1 VQAPRLFKA
10 RDSHPP
16 KRAVGL
22 EMGFLSL
29 LLAASLGCPLFG
41 NAGTYAQPVAN
52 APVDRNS
59 REYIDSAIE
68 AGNHDGFWISARPVE
83 YLNIADNQTPKYR
96 VRPRVGSHRLDELFP
111 WGAGF
116 RIEPLG
122 DAHAVVLQRQSCK
135 IYELYGAAFAEGV
148 LSAYSGAVWSLDRRF
163 VPLPPGTPSAMAS
176 GLSFYAGAVQWSEV
190 ASGHIDHA
198 LNWAAPAG
206 TVAQSAFVRP
216 ASDTDGIKFNGVSG
230 RGIPYGARLRL
241 RASFDISGF
250 GPQSAVI
257 ARAMKAYGI
266 YLADTARTNE
276 LYNFVAPDGSS
287 NWDAAD
293 LSALRSI
300 RISDFDVLSLGEVL
314 QVHGR

>member
-1 VQAPRLFKA
+1 M
-10 RDSHPP
+10 S
-16 KRAVGL
+16 
-22 EMGFLSL
+22 FLSL

-83 YLNIADNQTPKYR
+83 YLNVADDQTPKYR
-96 VRPRVGSHRLDELFP
+96 VRPHVGYHRFGEPFP

-116 RIEPLG
+116 RIEPLSDG
-122 DAHAVVLQRQSCK
+122 HAVVLQRQSCK
-135 IYELYGAAFAEGV
+135 IYELYEAVFDEGT
-148 LSAYSGAVWSLDRRF
+148 LSAYSGAVWNLDRPF
-163 VPLPPGTPSAMAS
+163 VPLPPGQPSAMAS
-176 GLSFYAGAVQWSEV
+176 GLSLYAGTVQWSEV
-190 ASGHIDHA
+190 ANGRIDHA
-198 LNWAAPAG
+198 LNWAAPVG
-206 TVAQSAFVRP
+206 TVAQYAFVRP
-216 ASDTDGIKFNGVSG
+216 ASGTDGIKFNGAGG

-257 ARAMKAYGI
+257 ARAMKRYGI

-287 NWDAAD
+287 NWNAAD
-293 LSALRSI
+293 LSALQSI
-300 RISDFDVLSLGEVL
+300 RLSDFDVLSLGEVL
-314 QVHGR
+314 QVRGR